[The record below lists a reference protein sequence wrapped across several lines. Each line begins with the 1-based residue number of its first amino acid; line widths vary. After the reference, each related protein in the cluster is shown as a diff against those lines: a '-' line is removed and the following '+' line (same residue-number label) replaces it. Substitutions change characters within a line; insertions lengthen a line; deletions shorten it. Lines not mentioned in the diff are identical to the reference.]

1 MKFEFIGNACGIFHG
16 TKGSKILCD
25 PWIVDGVFEGSWF
38 HYPPLTTKIED
49 LQDVDAI
56 YVSHIHP
63 DHYDERFFNFKKD
76 VPIIIL
82 DEGPNFLKRKLLSK
96 GYSNLIEI
104 KNGETKK
111 FKEFEFTIYKPFAS
125 HIYEESFIGNL
136 IDSAIVVKNNDYTA
150 INFNDNTPTLKS
162 CEVLKKKFEYIDLA
176 MLNYNAA
183 GPYPSCFDNLS
194 SDQKRE
200 EHEKILKR
208 NFDHL
213 IEIIKIL
220 KPKSVLP
227 FAGSYI
233 LGGKNVEKND
243 YLGTTTWDVCAEYLK
258 NKQSISK
265 IICMLENQL
274 YDFKN
279 KKLLSEY
286 VQIDTNHMKKYLETI
301 KSEKY
306 DYENDKKID
315 HNKLLNDLDLAK
327 ENLISRIKKFNVS
340 IKSNVFLN
348 INNKDYKVLEGTD
361 AKRIIKCEMDARLLR
376 RILDRKSHWNNAEI
390 GCHITF
396 NRSPNEM
403 EPDVH
408 KALCFL
414 HL

>member
-1 MKFEFIGNACGIFHG
+1 
-16 TKGSKILCD
+16 
-25 PWIVDGVFEGSWF
+25 
-38 HYPPLTTKIED
+38 
-49 LQDVDAI
+49 
-56 YVSHIHP
+56 
-63 DHYDERFFNFKKD
+63 
-76 VPIIIL
+76 
-82 DEGPNFLKRKLLSK
+82 
-96 GYSNLIEI
+96 
-104 KNGETKK
+104 
-111 FKEFEFTIYKPFAS
+111 
-125 HIYEESFIGNL
+125 
-136 IDSAIVVKNNDYTA
+136 
-150 INFNDNTPTLKS
+150 
-162 CEVLKKKFEYIDLA
+162 

-183 GPYPSCFDNLS
+183 GPYPSCFDNLN
-194 SDQKRE
+194 SDQKKE

-213 IEIIKIL
+213 IDIIKIL

-265 IICMLENQL
+265 IICMLENQM
-274 YDFKN
+274 YDFKTKN
-279 KKLLSEY
+279 LLSEY
-286 VQIDTNHMKKYLETI
+286 VKIDTNHMKKYLETI

-327 ENLISRIKKFNVS
+327 KNLVSRIKKFNVT

-361 AKRIIKCEMDARLLR
+361 TERIIKCEMDTRLLR

>member
-16 TKGSKILCD
+16 AKGSKILCD
-25 PWIVDGVFEGSWF
+25 PWIVDGVFEGAWF
-38 HYPPLTTKIED
+38 HYPPLKTKIED

-56 YVSHIHP
+56 YLSHIHP

-111 FKEFEFTIYKPFAS
+111 FKEFELTIYKPFAS

-136 IDSAIVVKNNDYTA
+136 IDSAMVFKNDDYIA
-150 INFNDNTPTLKS
+150 INFNDNTPTLES
-162 CEVLKKKFEYIDLA
+162 CEVLKKKFERIDLA

-183 GPYPSCFDNLS
+183 GPYPSCFDNLN
-194 SDQKRE
+194 SDQKKE

-213 IEIIKIL
+213 VDIIKIL

-258 NKQSISK
+258 NKQSISN

-274 YDFKN
+274 YDFKT
-279 KKLLSEY
+279 KSLLSEY
-286 VQIDTNHMKKYLETI
+286 IKINNNHMKKYLETI

-315 HNKLLNDLDLAK
+315 HNKLINDLDLAK
-327 ENLISRIKKFNVS
+327 KNLNSRIKKFNVS

-348 INNKDYKVLEGTD
+348 INNKDYKVLNGTD
-361 AKRIIKCEMDARLLR
+361 ANRTIKCEMDTRLLR

-403 EPDVH
+403 EPDIH